1 MPAKEKPLLS
11 ANPFIDLV
19 SAKLSIV
26 KIMNAPSATRS
37 NVI

>member
-11 ANPFIDLV
+11 PDPFIDLV
-19 SAKLSIV
+19 NAKHSAV